1 MAVAS
6 VTLSDVARLAGV
18 SKSTVSRVLSQSR
31 PVTPAIEA
39 TVRRAA
45 AELGYSGN
53 SIARALRRQRTDTVG
68 MVVPS
73 ILNPFF
79 TALVDSIERA
89 LHEEGRVL
97 FLCDSRQDPE
107 IEAGYLRLLI
117 DRKVDG
123 IVVSPVDGELSRAA
137 IAETASQTPLV
148 QLDRRVNVE
157 NTDWVGVDDDDAM
170 SQVVAHLVANG
181 VRTAA
186 FVTSDFTNSSTRDRL
201 DGFRRHAKR
210 LGVATRE
217 DWFVLGDYSV
227 ESGHAAGV
235 RLLSGE
241 DIPDAIV
248 CADDLI
254 AFGVLQAARELG
266 VAVPDRLKVTGFDNL
281 VFAEHV
287 IPPLTSIEQP
297 TPQMAEEALRLL
309 RVRMQRKDRL
319 PGARVALVPR
329 LIVRDST
336 RSRG

>member
-1 MAVAS
+1 MAS
-6 VTLSDVARLAGV
+6 ITLSDVARRAGV
-18 SKSTVSRVLSQSR
+18 SESTVSRVLARSR

-39 TVRRAA
+39 SVRKAA

-79 TALVDSIERA
+79 TALVDSMERA
-89 LHEEGRVL
+89 LHAEGRVL

-107 IEAGYLRLLI
+107 VEAEYLRLLI

-123 IVVSPVDGELSRAA
+123 IVVSPVDGELSRPAIVSTAA
-137 IAETASQTPLV
+137 RLPLV

-170 SQVVAHLVANG
+170 RQVVTYLAGNG

-201 DGFRRHAKR
+201 DGFRRHTAR
-210 LGVATRE
+210 LGVRTSE
-217 DWFVLGDYSV
+217 EWFVFGDYSV
-227 ESGHAAGV
+227 ESGHAAGLQ
-235 RLLSGE
+235 LLSG
-241 DIPDAIV
+241 DSIPDAIV

-254 AFGVLQAARELG
+254 AFGVLQAARERG
-266 VAVPDRLKVTGFDNL
+266 IDVPTELQVTGFDNL

-309 RVRMQRKDRL
+309 RARMHRKDQFA
-319 PGARVALVPR
+319 GARVALVPR
-329 LIVRDST
+329 LVVRGST
-336 RSRG
+336 RARS

>member
-1 MAVAS
+1 MTS
-6 VTLSDVARLAGV
+6 VTLSDVAQRAGV
-18 SKSTVSRVLSQSR
+18 SESTVSRVLSQSR

-89 LHEEGRVL
+89 LHDEGRVL
-97 FLCDSRQDPE
+97 FLCDSRQDPA
-107 IEAGYLRLLI
+107 IEAGYLRLLV

-137 IAETASQTPLV
+137 IVETATQVPLV

-170 SQVVAHLVANG
+170 RQIVSHLADNG

-201 DGFRRHAKR
+201 DGFRRHAAD
-210 LGVATRE
+210 LGIETRD
-217 DWFVLGDYSV
+217 DWMVFGDYSV
-227 ESGHAAGV
+227 ESGHAAAV
-235 RLLSGE
+235 RLLSGTTRPE
-241 DIPDAIV
+241 AIV

-266 VAVPDRLKVTGFDNL
+266 IPVPGSLQVTGFDNL

-297 TPQMAEEALRLL
+297 TPQMAEEALRLM
-309 RVRMQRKDRL
+309 RTRMQKKDRL

-329 LIVRDST
+329 LVVRGST
-336 RSRG
+336 GVRP